1 MVLLVGGL
9 AASLVSENSLAFGK
23 PASLGAQAPDTDGDG
38 IPDEQDF
45 CPDDANNDAD
55 GDGICASGGDC
66 NDSDASVL
74 PGAPEICDGVDNNCN
89 GQVDEDGCDPAACQS
104 DSECVDN
111 DPCTLDQCTPDGCAN
126 PPSNQDRDADGLPD
140 CVDIDDDN
148 DGVRDNDDPQPFNP
162 TICGDVDFD
171 RCDDC
176 TVQVDGL
183 GPAPDFDPN
192 NDGIDTDL
200 DGICDRGDRD
210 DDNDGVPDPSDPQR
224 LDPAVCG
231 DVDTDSCDDCTN
243 QVDGFG
249 PLRDFDPGNDGL
261 DTDNDG
267 ICDIGDICP
276 EDPANDSDGDGI
288 CDSVDPCPNDP
299 TNQDSDGDGICDLV
313 DPCPE
318 DPINQDSDGDGICD
332 SADPC
337 PEDPTNQDSDGD
349 DICDSVDPCPS
360 DPTNQDSDSDGI
372 CATEDCNDQDPS
384 VFPGAPEIC
393 DGLDN
398 DCNGGVDEDVCDPA
412 CQSDTECVDN
422 DPCTLDLC
430 PPDGCSNPLD
440 PDATDTDSDGI
451 CDLGDPCPEDA
462 TNQDS
467 DGDGICDSA
476 ECQVGVDC
484 SDDNPCTDDSCDP
497 QTGCVNTNNTNPC
510 DDGNTCTQTDICEAG
525 ICTGSNP
532 VVCTALDQC
541 HDAGVCDPVTGC
553 SDPVSPQG
561 APCDDG
567 NACTQTDICEA
578 GICTGSNPVVCTALD
593 QCHDAGVCDP
603 VTGCSDPVSA
613 QGAPCDDG
621 NACTQTDICE
631 TGICAGSN
639 PVEWSARR

>member
-23 PASLGAQAPDTDGDG
+23 PGSLGAQAPDTDGDG

-313 DPCPE
+313 DSCPE
-318 DPINQDSDGDGICD
+318 DPINQTATGM
-332 SADPC
+332 AFATLQTRARRTQ
-337 PEDPTNQDSDGD
+337 PTR
-349 DICDSVDPCPS
+349 
-360 DPTNQDSDSDGI
+360 T
-372 CATEDCNDQDPS
+372 
-384 VFPGAPEIC
+384 
-393 DGLDN
+393 
-398 DCNGGVDEDVCDPA
+398 
-412 CQSDTECVDN
+412 
-422 DPCTLDLC
+422 
-430 PPDGCSNPLD
+430 
-440 PDATDTDSDGI
+440 
-451 CDLGDPCPEDA
+451 
-462 TNQDS
+462 
-467 DGDGICDSA
+467 
-476 ECQVGVDC
+476 
-484 SDDNPCTDDSCDP
+484 
-497 QTGCVNTNNTNPC
+497 
-510 DDGNTCTQTDICEAG
+510 
-525 ICTGSNP
+525 
-532 VVCTALDQC
+532 
-541 HDAGVCDPVTGC
+541 VTGTAFATLRT
-553 SDPVSPQG
+553 P
-561 APCDDG
+561 APRIR
-567 NACTQTDICEA
+567 QTW
-578 GICTGSNPVVCTALD
+578 T
-593 QCHDAGVCDP
+593 
-603 VTGCSDPVSA
+603 VTGMA
-613 QGAPCDDG
+613 FATLQ
-621 NACTQTDICE
+621 
-631 TGICAGSN
+631 
-639 PVEWSARR
+639 SARLVLTVAMTTRVRTTLAIRRQDA